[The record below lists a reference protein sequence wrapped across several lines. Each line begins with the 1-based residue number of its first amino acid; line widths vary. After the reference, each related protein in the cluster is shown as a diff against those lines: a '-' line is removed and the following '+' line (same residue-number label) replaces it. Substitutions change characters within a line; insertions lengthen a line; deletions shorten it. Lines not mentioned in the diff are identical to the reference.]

1 MKRTS
6 LILLVVC
13 LLLGTF
19 ALPAFA
25 SVSAKPSAATAD
37 VYVTIA
43 DGSGK
48 LAMTQEKV
56 IVTDRDGDGKFSIDE
71 ALYAAHEAKY
81 SGGAAAGYA
90 SVGSEWGLS
99 LQKLWGVE
107 NGGSYGYYVN
117 RNMAMGLTDE
127 VKDGDYI
134 AAFVYTDTTAWSDVF
149 CFFDQDKVA
158 CEAGEEVTLTLSQYQ
173 WDMTTGETKTVA
185 VAGATITVNGEKT
198 DYKTD
203 ESGRVTIQL
212 EESGEIVIS
221 ATSETLRLV
230 PPVCMASVE
239 GGADYTVAIVIVLV
253 AVVVVAGVV
262 AFLFVKNKHSRE
274 E

>member
-6 LILLVVC
+6 LILLAVC

-25 SVSAKPSAATAD
+25 SAEPAAATAD

-43 DGSGK
+43 DGEGK
-48 LAMTQEKV
+48 LALTQEK
-56 IVTDRDGDGKFSIDE
+56 ITVTDRDNDGKLSIDE

-90 SVGSEWGLS
+90 SASSEWGLS

-117 RNMAMGLTDE
+117 RNMAMGLSDE
-127 VKDGDYI
+127 VKAGDYI
-134 AAFVYTDTTAWSDVF
+134 AAYVYTDTTTWSDVF

-158 CEAGEEVTLTLSQYQ
+158 CAADEEITLTLSQYS

-185 VAGATITVNGEKT
+185 VVGAAITVNGEKT
-198 DYKTD
+198 TYKTD
-203 ESGRVTIQL
+203 ENGRVTIKP
-212 EESGEIVIS
+212 EKSGELVIS

-230 PPVCMASVE
+230 PPVCIASVE
-239 GGADYTVAIVIVLV
+239 GGADYTVAIIVVLV
-253 AVVVVAGVV
+253 AVVVVAGVA
-262 AFLFVKNKHSRE
+262 AFLLVKRKHSRE